1 MIDYEYIFKET
12 ISYYFK
18 DDFSLPPMDKIKVN
32 TRMVV
37 ATTLDEYLVR
47 LNMGFINVKL
57 EERLERYFVELLR
70 DEWFYQWAP
79 IRWAYATRL
88 LYNPKA
94 SDGDIRRALDI
105 IIPLANEGY
114 PNALNDLA
122 NCYCYD
128 IGVGVSYEKAV
139 CLWIIAS
146 SKGQHNAQETLKQE
160 YYLSRSKELP
170 EELRLFLIRQVIR
183 VLVRENNVRVTDSGP
198 ELNGVPLGARTIL
211 KKLYSEHARL
221 CKVVQAKAHLRQSN
235 ALWYSTEENPYNV
248 GTKWK

>member
-57 EERLERYFVELLR
+57 EERLERYFVELLK
-70 DEWFYQWAP
+70 DEWFHQWGP
-79 IRWAYATRL
+79 VRWAYATRL

-94 SDGDIRRALDI
+94 SDGDIRHALDI

-122 NCYCYD
+122 HCYCYAA
-128 IGVGVSYEKAV
+128 GVERSYEKAI
-139 CLWIIAS
+139 CLWVIAS
-146 SKGQHNAQETLKQE
+146 TKGHYYAQEALKQE
-160 YYLSRSKELP
+160 CYLSRSKELP
-170 EELRLFLIRQVIR
+170 EELRLFLVRQVIR

-198 ELNGVPLGARTIL
+198 ELDGVPSGARTIL
-211 KKLYSEHARL
+211 KKLYSEHKRL
-221 CKVVQAKAHLRQSN
+221 CKAVEVKAHWRQAN
-235 ALWYSTEENPYNV
+235 DLWYSVEDNPYNV
-248 GTKWK
+248 GTKLK

>member
-57 EERLERYFVELLR
+57 EERLERYFVELLK
-70 DEWFYQWAP
+70 DEWFHQWGP
-79 IRWAYATRL
+79 VRWAYATRL

-94 SDGDIRRALDI
+94 SDGDIRHALDI
-105 IIPLANEGY
+105 IIPLANGGY

-122 NCYCYD
+122 HCYCYA
-128 IGVGVSYEKAV
+128 VGVERSYEKAI
-139 CLWIIAS
+139 CLWVIAS
-146 SKGQHNAQETLKQE
+146 AKGQHNAQEALKQE
-160 YYLSRSKELP
+160 YYLSRSKELS
-170 EELRLFLIRQVIR
+170 EELRLFLVRQVIR

-198 ELNGVPLGARTIL
+198 ELDRLPLGIRTIL
-211 KKLYSEHARL
+211 KKLYSEHKRL
-221 CKVVQAKAHLRQSN
+221 CKAVEAKAHLRQAN
-235 ALWYSTEENPYNV
+235 GLWYSVEDNPYNV

>member
-18 DDFSLPPMDKIKVN
+18 DDFSLPPMDMIKVN

-94 SDGDIRRALDI
+94 SDEDIRRALDI

-122 NCYCYD
+122 YAYCYG
-128 IGVGVSYEKAV
+128 IGLERSYEKAI
-139 CLWIIAS
+139 CLWVIAS
-146 SKGQHNAQETLKQE
+146 TKGQYHAQEALKQE

-170 EELRLFLIRQVIR
+170 EELRLFLVRQVIR
-183 VLVRENNVRVTDSGP
+183 VLVRENNVRVTDSRP
-198 ELNGVPLGARTIL
+198 ELDGLPLSVSTIL
-211 KKLYSEHARL
+211 KKLDNEQNRL
-221 CKVVQAKAHLRQSN
+221 SKTVQEKMRLRHCKT
-235 ALWYSTEENPYNV
+235 LWYNPEDGPYSV

>member
-12 ISYYFK
+12 IGYYFK

-47 LNMGFINVKL
+47 LNRGFINVIL
-57 EERLERYFVELLR
+57 EERLERYLVELLK
-70 DEWFYQWAP
+70 DEWFHQWTP
-79 IRWAYATRL
+79 VRWAYATRL

-94 SDGDIRRALDI
+94 SNGDIQRALDT

-122 NCYCYD
+122 HCYCYG
-128 IGVGVSYEKAV
+128 IGVERSYEKAI

-146 SKGQHNAQETLKQE
+146 TKGQYNAQEALKWE
-160 YYLSRSKELP
+160 YNMSRSNELP
-170 EELRLFLIRQVIR
+170 EELRLLLIRQLIR
-183 VLVRENNVRVTDSGP
+183 IRAAENNIRLTDFKP
-198 ELNGVPLGARTIL
+198 ELDGVSLGISKIL
-211 KKLYSEHARL
+211 RKLYNEHKRL
-221 CKVVQAKAHLRQSN
+221 CKVVENKVNLRQTNS
-235 ALWYSTEENPYNV
+235 LWYSAEDNPYSV

>member
-57 EERLERYFVELLR
+57 EERLERYFVELLK
-70 DEWFYQWAP
+70 DEWFHQWGP
-79 IRWAYATRL
+79 VRWAYATRL

-94 SDGDIRRALDI
+94 SDGDIRHALDI

-122 NCYCYD
+122 HCYCYAA
-128 IGVGVSYEKAV
+128 GVERSYEKAI
-139 CLWIIAS
+139 CLWVIAS
-146 SKGQHNAQETLKQE
+146 TKGHYNAQEALKQE
-160 YYLSRSKELP
+160 CYLSRSKELP
-170 EELRLFLIRQVIR
+170 EELRLFLVRQVIR
-183 VLVRENNVRVTDSGP
+183 VLVRENKVRVTDSGP
-198 ELNGVPLGARTIL
+198 ELDGVPSGARTIL
-211 KKLYSEHARL
+211 KKLYSEHKRL
-221 CKVVQAKAHLRQSN
+221 CKAVEVKAHWRQAN
-235 ALWYSTEENPYNV
+235 DLWYSVEDNPYNV
-248 GTKWK
+248 GTKLK

>member
-12 ISYYFK
+12 IGYYFK

-47 LNMGFINVKL
+47 LNKGFINVTL
-57 EERLERYFVELLR
+57 EERLERYLVELLK
-70 DEWFYQWAP
+70 DEWFHQWAP
-79 IRWAYATRL
+79 VRWAYATRL

-94 SDGDIRRALDI
+94 SDGDIRHALDI
-105 IIPLANEGY
+105 IIPLANGGY

-122 NCYCYD
+122 HCYCYA
-128 IGVGVSYEKAV
+128 VGVEGSYEKAI
-139 CLWIIAS
+139 CLWVIAS
-146 SKGQHNAQETLKQE
+146 AKGQHNAQEALKQE
-160 YYLSRSKELP
+160 YYLSRSKELS
-170 EELRLFLIRQVIR
+170 EELRLFLVRQVIR

-198 ELNGVPLGARTIL
+198 ELDRLPLGIRTIL
-211 KKLYSEHARL
+211 KKLYSEHKRL
-221 CKVVQAKAHLRQSN
+221 CKAVEAKAHFRQAN
-235 ALWYSTEENPYNV
+235 GLWYSVEDNPYNV

>member
-12 ISYYFK
+12 IGYYFK

-47 LNMGFINVKL
+47 LNRGFINVTL
-57 EERLERYFVELLR
+57 EDRLERYLVELLK
-70 DEWFYQWAP
+70 DEWFHQWAP
-79 IRWAYATRL
+79 IRWAYSTRL

-94 SDGDIRRALDI
+94 SEKDIRRALDT
-105 IIPLANEGY
+105 IIPLANGGY

-122 NCYCYD
+122 HCYCY
-128 IGVGVSYEKAV
+128 GVGVERSYEKAI
-139 CLWIIAS
+139 CLWVIAS
-146 SKGQHNAQETLKQE
+146 TKGQHHAQEALKQE

-170 EELRLFLIRQVIR
+170 EELRLFLVRRLIRIHIA
-183 VLVRENNVRVTDSGP
+183 ENKVPVTDSKP
-198 ELNGVPLGARTIL
+198 ELDGLPQGIRTIL
-211 KKLYSEHARL
+211 KKLYTEHTRL
-221 CKVVQAKAHLRQSN
+221 SKIVQAKAHLRQSN
-235 ALWYSTEENPYNV
+235 DLWYSAEENPYNV

>member
-1 MIDYEYIFKET
+1 MIDYEYLFKET
-12 ISYYFK
+12 ICYYFK
-18 DDFSLPPMDKIKVN
+18 DDFSLPPMDGIKVN
-32 TRMVV
+32 TRRVV

-47 LNMGFINVKL
+47 LNKGFINVTL
-57 EERLERYFVELLR
+57 EERLERYLAELLK
-70 DEWFYQWAP
+70 DEWFHQWAP
-79 IRWAYATRL
+79 IRWAYSTRL

-94 SDGDIRRALDI
+94 SDKDIRRALDT

-122 NCYCYD
+122 YAYCYG
-128 IGVGVSYEKAV
+128 IGLERSYEKAV

-146 SKGQHNAQETLKQE
+146 SKGQHYAQETLKQE
-160 YYLSRSKELP
+160 YYLERSKNLP

-198 ELNGVPLGARTIL
+198 ELDGLPLGVRTML
-211 KKLYSEHARL
+211 KKLYNEHTRL
-221 CKVVQAKAHLRQSN
+221 CKVVQAKVHLRQSN

>member
-122 NCYCYD
+122 HCYCYS
-128 IGVGVSYEKAV
+128 IGVERSYEKAI
-139 CLWIIAS
+139 CLWVIAS
-146 SKGQHNAQETLKQE
+146 TKGQYHAQEALKQE

-170 EELRLFLIRQVIR
+170 EELRLFLVRQVIR
-183 VLVRENNVRVTDSGP
+183 VLIRENDVRVTDSGP
-198 ELNGVPLGARTIL
+198 ELDGVPLGARTIL
-211 KKLYSEHARL
+211 KKLYSEHKRL
-221 CKVVQAKAHLRQSN
+221 CKAVEAKAHLRQAN
-235 ALWYSTEENPYNV
+235 GLWYSVEDNPYNV

>member
-47 LNMGFINVKL
+47 LNKGFINVRI
-57 EERLERYFVELLR
+57 EERLERYLVELLN
-70 DEWFYQWAP
+70 DEWFHQWAP
-79 IRWAYATRL
+79 VRWAYATRL
-88 LYNPKA
+88 LYNPTA
-94 SDGDIRRALDI
+94 SDGDIRHALDI

-122 NCYCYD
+122 HCYCYR
-128 IGVGVSYEKAV
+128 IGVERSYEKAI
-139 CLWIIAS
+139 CLWVIAS
-146 SKGQHNAQETLKQE
+146 TKGQYHAQEALKQE

-170 EELRLFLIRQVIR
+170 EELRLFLVRQVIR
-183 VLVRENNVRVTDSGP
+183 VLVRENNVRVTDSRP
-198 ELNGVPLGARTIL
+198 ELDGVPLGARTIL
-211 KKLYSEHARL
+211 KKLYSEHKRL
-221 CKVVQAKAHLRQSN
+221 CKAVEEKAHLRQAN
-235 ALWYSTEENPYNV
+235 ALWYSVEDNPYNV

>member
-57 EERLERYFVELLR
+57 EERLERYFVELLK
-70 DEWFYQWAP
+70 DEWFHQWGP
-79 IRWAYATRL
+79 VRWAYATRL

-94 SDGDIRRALDI
+94 SDGDIRHALDI

-122 NCYCYD
+122 HCYCYAA
-128 IGVGVSYEKAV
+128 GVERSYEKAI
-139 CLWIIAS
+139 CLWVIAS
-146 SKGQHNAQETLKQE
+146 TKGHYYAQEALKQE
-160 YYLSRSKELP
+160 CYLSRSKELP
-170 EELRLFLIRQVIR
+170 EELRLFLVRQVIR
-183 VLVRENNVRVTDSGP
+183 VLVRENKVRVTDSGP
-198 ELNGVPLGARTIL
+198 ELDGVPSGARTIL
-211 KKLYSEHARL
+211 KKLYSEHKRL
-221 CKVVQAKAHLRQSN
+221 CKAVEVKAHWRQAN
-235 ALWYSTEENPYNV
+235 DLWYSVEDNPYNV
-248 GTKWK
+248 GTKLK

>member
-57 EERLERYFVELLR
+57 EERLERYFVELLK
-70 DEWFYQWAP
+70 DEWFHQWGP

-94 SDGDIRRALDI
+94 SDGDIRHALDI

-122 NCYCYD
+122 HCYCYAA
-128 IGVGVSYEKAV
+128 GVERSYEKAI
-139 CLWIIAS
+139 CLWVIAS
-146 SKGQHNAQETLKQE
+146 TKGHYYAQEALKQE
-160 YYLSRSKELP
+160 CYLSRSKELP
-170 EELRLFLIRQVIR
+170 EELRLFLVRQVIR
-183 VLVRENNVRVTDSGP
+183 VLVRENKVRVTDSGP
-198 ELNGVPLGARTIL
+198 ELDGVPSGARTIL
-211 KKLYSEHARL
+211 KKLYSEHKRL
-221 CKVVQAKAHLRQSN
+221 CKAVEVKAHWRQAN
-235 ALWYSTEENPYNV
+235 DLWYSVEDNPYNV
-248 GTKWK
+248 GTKLK

>member
-47 LNMGFINVKL
+47 LNIGFINVKL
-57 EERLERYFVELLR
+57 EERLERYFVELLK
-70 DEWFYQWAP
+70 DEWFHQWGP
-79 IRWAYATRL
+79 VRWAYATRL

-94 SDGDIRRALDI
+94 SDGDIRHALDI

-122 NCYCYD
+122 YAYCY
-128 IGVGVSYEKAV
+128 G
-139 CLWIIAS
+139 IANRQKRRYFKS
-146 SKGQHNAQETLKQE
+146 FKNVV
-160 YYLSRSKELP
+160 Y
-170 EELRLFLIRQVIR
+170 LRLAIPCNIQRR
-183 VLVRENNVRVTDSGP
+183 NVFV
-198 ELNGVPLGARTIL
+198 
-211 KKLYSEHARL
+211 YF
-221 CKVVQAKAHLRQSN
+221 
-235 ALWYSTEENPYNV
+235 WY
-248 GTKWK
+248 WRR